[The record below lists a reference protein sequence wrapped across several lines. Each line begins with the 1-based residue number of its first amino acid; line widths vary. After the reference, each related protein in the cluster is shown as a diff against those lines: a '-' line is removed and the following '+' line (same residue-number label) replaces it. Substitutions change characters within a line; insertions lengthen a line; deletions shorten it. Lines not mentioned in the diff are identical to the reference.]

1 MTATPMIHDLV
12 REGRVSPEHG
22 AMLLELRR
30 DVAQRRER
38 RLRPRGALVRIAVG
52 LGVLVL
58 AVLGV
63 RRYQ

>member
-12 REGRVSPEHG
+12 REGRVSPQDG
-22 AMLLELRR
+22 ALLIELRR
-30 DVAQRRER
+30 DLAHRRER
-38 RLRPRGALVRIAVG
+38 KLRPQSAFVRIAIG
-52 LGVLVL
+52 IGVLIL

>member
-12 REGRVSPEHG
+12 REGRVSPQDG
-22 AMLLELRR
+22 ALLIELRR
-30 DVAQRRER
+30 DLAQRRER
-38 RLRPRGALVRIAVG
+38 KMRPQNAFVRIAVG
-52 LGVLVL
+52 FGVLVL

>member
-12 REGRVSPEHG
+12 REGRVSPQDG
-22 AMLLELRR
+22 AYLMELRR
-30 DVAQRRER
+30 DIAHRRE
-38 RLRPRGALVRIAVG
+38 LKMRPQNAFVRIAVG
-52 LGVLVL
+52 VGVLIL

>member
-12 REGRVSPEHG
+12 REGRVSPQDG
-22 AMLLELRR
+22 ALLIELRR
-30 DVAQRRER
+30 DVAHHRER
-38 RLRPRGALVRIAVG
+38 KLRPQSALVRLAVG
-52 LGVLVL
+52 LGVLIL

>member
-12 REGRVSPEHG
+12 REGRVSPQQG
-22 AMLLELRR
+22 ATLLELRR
-30 DVAQRRER
+30 DVAKRREQK
-38 RLRPRGALVRIAVG
+38 LHPRGAFVRIAVG
-52 LGVLVL
+52 LGVLIL